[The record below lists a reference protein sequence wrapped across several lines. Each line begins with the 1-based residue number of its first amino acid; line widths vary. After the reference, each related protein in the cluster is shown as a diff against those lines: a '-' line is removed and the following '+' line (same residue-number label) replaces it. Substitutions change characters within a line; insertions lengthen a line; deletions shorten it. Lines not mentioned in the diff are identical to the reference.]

1 MDPTPIRRR
10 QKGSACVQK
19 CADKKKLPA
28 LIHVSEPDHGISGA
42 GLKRIAMICMLLD
55 HTGAILIGPLI
66 QQKGLLHGWTILYWM
81 LRAVGR
87 ISFPV
92 YCFLLAEGFSN
103 TRNVQKYLLRLL
115 SWGLISEVPFDLAF
129 SGQACDWHSQNV
141 LFTLYLGLSAL
152 AILRN
157 PSFESEKGCWPF
169 PLVMKVPCI
178 AILVGAAEIAHCD
191 YGAKGVILIIS
202 MFHFREKVRLRN
214 TVSGILLLLTS
225 PLEVTAF
232 ASFPLLQRYN
242 STRGNQSKFGMYLF
256 YPAHLMLL
264 CLARHLILY

>member
-28 LIHVSEPDHGISGA
+28 LIHVSELDHGISGA

-129 SGQACDWHSQNV
+129 SGQACA
-141 LFTLYLGLSAL
+141 AL
-152 AILRN
+152 AMLRN

-264 CLARHLILY
+264 CLARLLILY

>member
-1 MDPTPIRRR
+1 
-10 QKGSACVQK
+10 
-19 CADKKKLPA
+19 
-28 LIHVSEPDHGISGA
+28 
-42 GLKRIAMICMLLD
+42 MICMLLD

-115 SWGLISEVPFDLAF
+115 SWGLISEVPYDLAF

-141 LFTLYLGLSAL
+141 LLTLFLGLSAL
-152 AILRN
+152 AMLRN
-157 PSFESEKGCWPF
+157 PSWGNAKRRCLFHQAVNV
-169 PLVMKVPCI
+169 LCI
-178 AILVGAAEIAHCD
+178 VILAGTAEISHCD
-191 YGAKGVILIIS
+191 YGAKGVLLIIS

-264 CLARHLILY
+264 CLSRHLILY

>member
-103 TRNVQKYLLRLL
+103 TRNIQKYLLRLL

-141 LFTLYLGLSAL
+141 LLTLFLGLSAL
-152 AILRN
+152 VMLRN

-178 AILVGAAEIAHCD
+178 AILAGAAEIAHCD

-242 STRGNQSKFGMYLF
+242 STRGNQSKIGMYLF
-256 YPAHLMLL
+256 YPAHLLLL
-264 CLARHLILY
+264 CISRHLLF

>member
-1 MDPTPIRRR
+1 MDSTPIRRR

-19 CADKKKLPA
+19 CTDKKKLPA
-28 LIHVSEPDHGISGA
+28 LIHVNKPDHGISGA

-115 SWGLISEVPFDLAF
+115 ACGLISEVPYDLAF
-129 SGQACDWHSQNV
+129 SGQTCDWHSQNV
-141 LFTLYLGLSAL
+141 LLTLYLGLSAL

-169 PLVMKVPCI
+169 PLVMKVSCI
-178 AILVGAAEIAHCD
+178 AILAGAAEIAHCD
-191 YGAKGVILIIS
+191 YGAKGVLLIIS
-202 MFHFREKVRLRN
+202 VFHFREKVLLRN
-214 TVSGILLLLTS
+214 IVSGVLLLLTS

-242 STRGNQSKFGMYLF
+242 RVRGNQSKFGIYLF

-264 CLARHLILY
+264 CLARLLILY